1 MSGSDETLKNASSES
16 FCCLGLSSLL
26 TLLPVFLCRRFWMRG
41 RPSFVGLLR
50 LSYTVCNI
58 YCCINA
64 AGCVNPIYTGAPSTV
79 APNRPLLER
88 SLPDSLLRNCSP
100 GSWMALSGRKKKE
113 RGILVD
119 VYLPFYKSTRL
130 VCFWLDWKVT
140 SRLLLQLISPG
151 LGVEESAQRR
161 PVVSVRPDISTSAL
175 PLGSIGRP
183 SGLDIAFIILPP
195 AANRWI
201 IDERNVRSIIFPISS
216 SRRQF
221 QSRRRT
227 RDDSQETVP
236 QRGELFPVVN
246 EWPAPAVHSV
256 LQRQRHVGRR
266 RK

>member
-1 MSGSDETLKNASSES
+1 MCKSHLY
-16 FCCLGLSSLL
+16 
-26 TLLPVFLCRRFWMRG
+26 W
-41 RPSFVGLLR
+41 
-50 LSYTVCNI
+50 
-58 YCCINA
+58 
-64 AGCVNPIYTGAPSTV
+64 APSTV

-130 VCFWLDWKVT
+130 VCFCLDWKVT

-183 SGLDIAFIILPP
+183 SGLDIPFIILPP